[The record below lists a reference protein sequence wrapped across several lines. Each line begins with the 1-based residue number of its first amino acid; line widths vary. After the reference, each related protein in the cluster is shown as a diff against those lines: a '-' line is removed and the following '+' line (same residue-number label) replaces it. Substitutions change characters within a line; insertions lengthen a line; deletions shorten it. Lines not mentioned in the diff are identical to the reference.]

1 METKASLKSQIA
13 AAKKAGKSMQTVGR
27 LQYKL
32 NQLNKDS
39 KGTAVKTKT
48 GVLKSKTGVV
58 RQKDASKKVR
68 KPTVKKMTM
77 DRNPNTV
84 TKAATKVSPKKVTN
98 KVTGNSGSKGQK
110 ASSNKI
116 TSNSGSKGNIQPVK
130 LNKITL
136 ASAEANRKSKQQK
149 QEQIQAAN
157 NASIAAANKAAAK
170 KKAINNESNRVNDS
184 IESRANKADTAM
196 RQKLARNAYSAR
208 LTQVPQAKLKQ
219 QQKVAAEN
227 KAAAKKSAAKKAAD
241 KKAADKKAAM
251 IAADKKK
258 QAATRKLSTQAK
270 VKARQKDYRNNKTS
284 PY

>member
-1 METKASLKSQIA
+1 METKASLKAQIA

-58 RQKDASKKVR
+58 RQTDSSKKVR
-68 KPTVKKMTM
+68 KPAVKKMTM

-84 TKAATKVSPKKVTN
+84 TKAATKVAPKKVTN
-98 KVTGNSGSKGQK
+98 KVTGNSGSKRPM
-110 ASSNKI
+110 SSTKKV
-116 TSNSGSKGNIQPVK
+116 TPNSGSKGNIQPVK

-136 ASAEANRKSKQQK
+136 ASTKANSLSKQQK

-208 LTQVPQAKLKQ
+208 LTQVDLAKLKQ
-219 QQKVAAEN
+219 KQKVAAEN
-227 KAAAKKSAAKKAAD
+227 KAAAKKVADKKAAAKKAAD
-241 KKAADKKAAM
+241 KKAADKKAAKS
-251 IAADKKK
+251 AVQKK
-258 QAATRKLSTQAK
+258 QAAYRKSAAS
-270 VKARQKDYRNNKTS
+270 VISSRKTGNYS
-284 PY
+284 GL